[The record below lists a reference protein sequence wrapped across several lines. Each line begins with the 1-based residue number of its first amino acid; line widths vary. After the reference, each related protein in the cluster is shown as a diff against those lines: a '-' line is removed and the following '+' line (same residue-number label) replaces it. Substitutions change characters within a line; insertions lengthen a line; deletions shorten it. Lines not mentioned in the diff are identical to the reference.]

1 MTYIP
6 LSPPY
11 FCRNKLSMRI
21 IGRIPHPT
29 MQISVFSNDNRF
41 PVQFELGGLSQTY
54 RFQRTDQLRGLEDLT
69 KLVNQDLITTVLA
82 QFSVM
87 RAAHSLA
94 LNTFAPPEAPQD
106 TDDLPDI
113 I

>member
-1 MTYIP
+1 
-6 LSPPY
+6 
-11 FCRNKLSMRI
+11 MRI
-21 IGRIPHPT
+21 IGRLPHPT
-29 MQISVFSNDNRF
+29 MQITVFSNDNRF
-41 PVQFELGGLSQTY
+41 PVQFELGGLSQIY
-54 RFQRTDQLRGLEDLT
+54 RFQRTDQLRGLTDLT
-69 KLVNQDLITTVLA
+69 KLVNEDLINTVLA

-94 LNTFAPPEAPQD
+94 LNTFAPPQEPQE